1 MTERMTDPAAPIP
14 EINENIKEYLKP
26 DKEMYEQAQKEIE
39 GFDKAFELK
48 AAEVQQEKKRIY
60 WNEIL

>member
-1 MTERMTDPAAPIP
+1 MADPAAPIP

-26 DKEMYEQAQKEIE
+26 DKEMYEQAQEEIE
-39 GFDKAFELK
+39 AFDKAFELK
-48 AAEVQQEKKRIY
+48 AAEVQQEKKRVY